1 MKGLIEGWRS
11 VLFKL
16 LLNKKCELLVLSCA
30 SGCTSQANRLVAWLH
45 WELSVRITISK
56 LNKNLTKIQNWAYK
70 WKISFNL
77 NRTKQAQEVT
87 FSRKTKMFCHHPSL
101 CFNNLPTERSVA
113 HKHTEKLTLD
123 EKLSF
128 TKCSNDEINKAFTGT
143 SLLRK
148 LQTVLPL

>member
-1 MKGLIEGWRS
+1 
-11 VLFKL
+11 
-16 LLNKKCELLVLSCA
+16 
-30 SGCTSQANRLVAWLH
+30 
-45 WELSVRITISK
+45 
-56 LNKNLTKIQNWAYK
+56 
-70 WKISFNL
+70 
-77 NRTKQAQEVT
+77 
-87 FSRKTKMFCHHPSL
+87 MFFHHPSL